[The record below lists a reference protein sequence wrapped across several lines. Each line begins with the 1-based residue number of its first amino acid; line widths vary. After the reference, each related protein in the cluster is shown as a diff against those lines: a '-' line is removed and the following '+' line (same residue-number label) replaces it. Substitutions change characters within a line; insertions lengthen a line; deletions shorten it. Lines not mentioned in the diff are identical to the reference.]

1 MLGSE
6 QIHLIILVDVSLVIF
21 NKNWY
26 TFISI
31 YANGRIEKMIKS
43 MTGFGRSEI
52 VKGSRK
58 ISVEIKSVNHRYLE
72 TGIKMPKKLN
82 VFESRMRELL
92 KKYAARGKVDIFI
105 NYEDASESQVNLKFN
120 QNIADE
126 YMAIFDNMSEKY
138 NLKNDVTVGS
148 LARFPEVVTMDEV
161 QEDEEELWHFIEEAM
176 KTALEQFV
184 NTRILE
190 GENLK
195 KDLLGKLDH
204 MEELVTFVEKRSPEI
219 MKEYRSKLEGKVRE
233 LLGDTTIDESRIAT
247 EVIIYADKICVDEE
261 TVRLRSHI
269 EHARKCLDEDG
280 GIGRKLDFIAQ
291 EMNREANT
299 TLSKAND
306 IEISNAAI
314 DLKTEIEKVREQI
327 QNIE

>member
-1 MLGSE
+1 
-6 QIHLIILVDVSLVIF
+6 
-21 NKNWY
+21 
-26 TFISI
+26 
-31 YANGRIEKMIKS
+31 MIKS

-52 VKGSRK
+52 VKGNRK

-72 TGIKMPKKLN
+72 AGIKMPKKLN
-82 VFESRMRELL
+82 VFESRMRDLL
-92 KKYAARGKVDIFI
+92 KKYATRGKIDIFI
-105 NYEDASESQVNLKFN
+105 NYEDDSESQVNLKFN

-126 YMAIFDNMSEKY
+126 YMAIFNNMSEKY
-138 NLKNDVTVGS
+138 NLKNDMTVGG
-148 LARFPEVVTMDEV
+148 LARFPEVITMDEV

-176 KTALEQFV
+176 KAALEQFV

-204 MEELVTFVEKRSPEI
+204 MEELVAFVEKRSPEI
-219 MKEYRSKLEGKVRE
+219 MKEYRSKLESKVKE

-269 EHARKCLDEDG
+269 EHARKCLNEDG
-280 GIGRKLDFIAQ
+280 GIGRKMDFIAQ

-314 DLKTEIEKVREQI
+314 DLKTEIEKVKEQI

>member
-1 MLGSE
+1 
-6 QIHLIILVDVSLVIF
+6 
-21 NKNWY
+21 
-26 TFISI
+26 
-31 YANGRIEKMIKS
+31 MIKS

-52 VKGSRK
+52 VKGNRK

-72 TGIKMPKKLN
+72 AGIKMPKKLN
-82 VFESRMRELL
+82 VFESRMRDLL
-92 KKYAARGKVDIFI
+92 KKYATRGKIDIFI
-105 NYEDASESQVNLKFN
+105 NYEDDSESQVNLKFN

-126 YMAIFDNMSEKY
+126 YMAIFNNMSKKY
-138 NLKNDVTVGS
+138 NLKNDMTVGG
-148 LARFPEVVTMDEV
+148 LARFPEVITMDEV

-176 KTALEQFV
+176 KVALEQFV

-204 MEELVTFVEKRSPEI
+204 MEELVAFVEKRSPEI
-219 MKEYRSKLEGKVRE
+219 MKEYRSKLESKVKE

-269 EHARKCLDEDG
+269 EHARKCLNEDG
-280 GIGRKLDFIAQ
+280 GIGRKMDFIAQ

>member
-1 MLGSE
+1 
-6 QIHLIILVDVSLVIF
+6 
-21 NKNWY
+21 
-26 TFISI
+26 
-31 YANGRIEKMIKS
+31 MIKS

-52 VKGSRK
+52 VKGNRK

-72 TGIKMPKKLN
+72 AGIKMPKKLN
-82 VFESRMRELL
+82 VFESRMRDLL
-92 KKYAARGKVDIFI
+92 KKYATRGKIDIFI
-105 NYEDASESQVNLKFN
+105 NYEDDSQSQVNLKFN

-126 YMAIFDNMSEKY
+126 YMAIFNNMSEKY
-138 NLKNDVTVGS
+138 NLKNDMTVGG
-148 LARFPEVVTMDEV
+148 LARFPEVITMDEV

-176 KTALEQFV
+176 KAALEQFV

-204 MEELVTFVEKRSPEI
+204 MEELVAFVEKRSPEI
-219 MKEYRSKLEGKVRE
+219 MKEYRSKLESKVKE

-269 EHARKCLDEDG
+269 EHARKCLNEDG
-280 GIGRKLDFIAQ
+280 GIGRKMDFIAQ

-327 QNIE
+327 QNID

>member
-1 MLGSE
+1 
-6 QIHLIILVDVSLVIF
+6 
-21 NKNWY
+21 
-26 TFISI
+26 
-31 YANGRIEKMIKS
+31 MIKS

-52 VKGSRK
+52 VKGNRK

-72 TGIKMPKKLN
+72 AGIKMPKKLN
-82 VFESRMRELL
+82 VFESRMRDLL
-92 KKYAARGKVDIFI
+92 KKYATRGKIDIFI
-105 NYEDASESQVNLKFN
+105 NYEDDSESQVNLKFN

-126 YMAIFDNMSEKY
+126 YMAIFNNMSEKY
-138 NLKNDVTVGS
+138 NLKNDMTVGG
-148 LARFPEVVTMDEV
+148 LARFPEVITMDEV

-176 KTALEQFV
+176 KAALEQFV

-204 MEELVTFVEKRSPEI
+204 MEELVAFVEKRSPEI
-219 MKEYRSKLEGKVRE
+219 MKEYRSKLESKVKE
-233 LLGDTTIDESRIAT
+233 LLGDTTFDESRIAT

-269 EHARKCLDEDG
+269 EHARKCLNEDG
-280 GIGRKLDFIAQ
+280 GIGRKMDFIAQ

>member
-1 MLGSE
+1 
-6 QIHLIILVDVSLVIF
+6 
-21 NKNWY
+21 
-26 TFISI
+26 
-31 YANGRIEKMIKS
+31 MIKS

-52 VKGSRK
+52 VKGNRK

-72 TGIKMPKKLN
+72 AGIKMPKKLN
-82 VFESRMRELL
+82 VFESRMRDLL
-92 KKYAARGKVDIFI
+92 KKYATRGKIDIFI
-105 NYEDASESQVNLKFN
+105 NYEDDSESQVNLKFN

-126 YMAIFDNMSEKY
+126 YMDIFNNMSEKY
-138 NLKNDVTVGS
+138 NLKNDMTVGG
-148 LARFPEVVTMDEV
+148 LARFPEVITMDEV

-176 KTALEQFV
+176 KVALEQFV

-204 MEELVTFVEKRSPEI
+204 MEELVAFVEKRSPEI
-219 MKEYRSKLEGKVRE
+219 MKEYRSKLESKVKE

-269 EHARKCLDEDG
+269 EHARKCLNEDG
-280 GIGRKLDFIAQ
+280 GIGRKMDFIAQ

>member
-1 MLGSE
+1 
-6 QIHLIILVDVSLVIF
+6 
-21 NKNWY
+21 
-26 TFISI
+26 
-31 YANGRIEKMIKS
+31 MIKS

-52 VKGSRK
+52 VKGNRK

-72 TGIKMPKKLN
+72 AGIKMPKKLN
-82 VFESRMRELL
+82 VFESRMRDLL
-92 KKYAARGKVDIFI
+92 KKYATRGKIDIFI
-105 NYEDASESQVNLKFN
+105 NYEDDSESQVNLKFN

-126 YMAIFDNMSEKY
+126 YMAIFNNMSEKY
-138 NLKNDVTVGS
+138 NLKNDMTVGG
-148 LARFPEVVTMDEV
+148 LARFPEVITMDEV

-176 KTALEQFV
+176 KVALEQFV

-204 MEELVTFVEKRSPEI
+204 MEELVAFVEKRSPEI
-219 MKEYRSKLEGKVRE
+219 MKEYRSKLESKVKE

-247 EVIIYADKICVDEE
+247 EVIIYADKICVYEE

-269 EHARKCLDEDG
+269 EHARKCLNEDG
-280 GIGRKLDFIAQ
+280 GIGRKMDFIAQ

>member
-1 MLGSE
+1 
-6 QIHLIILVDVSLVIF
+6 
-21 NKNWY
+21 
-26 TFISI
+26 
-31 YANGRIEKMIKS
+31 MIKS
-43 MTGFGRSEI
+43 MTGFGRSEL
-52 VKGSRK
+52 VKGNRK

-72 TGIKMPKKLN
+72 AGIKMPKKLN
-82 VFESRMRELL
+82 VFESRMRDLL
-92 KKYAARGKVDIFI
+92 KKYATRGKIDIFI
-105 NYEDASESQVNLKFN
+105 NYEDDSESQVNLKFN

-126 YMAIFDNMSEKY
+126 YMAIFNNMSEKY
-138 NLKNDVTVGS
+138 NLKNDMTVGG
-148 LARFPEVVTMDEV
+148 LARFPEVITMDEV

-176 KTALEQFV
+176 KAALEQFV

-204 MEELVTFVEKRSPEI
+204 MEELVAFVEKRSPEV
-219 MKEYRSKLEGKVRE
+219 MKEYRSKLESKVKE

-269 EHARKCLDEDG
+269 EHARKCLNEEG
-280 GIGRKLDFIAQ
+280 GIGRKMDFIAQ

>member
-1 MLGSE
+1 
-6 QIHLIILVDVSLVIF
+6 
-21 NKNWY
+21 
-26 TFISI
+26 
-31 YANGRIEKMIKS
+31 MIKS

-52 VKGSRK
+52 VKGNRK

-72 TGIKMPKKLN
+72 AGIKMPKKLN
-82 VFESRMRELL
+82 VFESRMRDLL
-92 KKYAARGKVDIFI
+92 KKYATRGKIDIFI
-105 NYEDASESQVNLKFN
+105 NYEDDSESQVNLKFN

-126 YMAIFDNMSEKY
+126 YMAIFNNMSEKY
-138 NLKNDVTVGS
+138 NLKNDMTVGG
-148 LARFPEVVTMDEV
+148 LARFPEVITMDEV

-176 KTALEQFV
+176 KAALEQFV

-204 MEELVTFVEKRSPEI
+204 MEELVAFVEKRSPEI
-219 MKEYRSKLEGKVRE
+219 MKEYRSKLESKVKE
-233 LLGDTTIDESRIAT
+233 LLGDTTSDESRIAT

-269 EHARKCLDEDG
+269 EHARKCLNEDG
-280 GIGRKLDFIAQ
+280 GIGRKMDFIAQ

>member
-1 MLGSE
+1 
-6 QIHLIILVDVSLVIF
+6 
-21 NKNWY
+21 
-26 TFISI
+26 
-31 YANGRIEKMIKS
+31 MIKS

-52 VKGSRK
+52 VKGNRK

-72 TGIKMPKKLN
+72 AGIKMPKKLN
-82 VFESRMRELL
+82 VFESRMRDLL
-92 KKYAARGKVDIFI
+92 KKYATRGKIDIFI
-105 NYEDASESQVNLKFN
+105 NYEDDSENQVNLKFN

-126 YMAIFDNMSEKY
+126 YMAIFNNMSEKY
-138 NLKNDVTVGS
+138 NLKNDMTVGG
-148 LARFPEVVTMDEV
+148 LARFPEVITMDEV

-176 KTALEQFV
+176 KAALEQFV

-204 MEELVTFVEKRSPEI
+204 MEELVAFVEKRSPEI
-219 MKEYRSKLEGKVRE
+219 MKEYRSKLESKVKE
-233 LLGDTTIDESRIAT
+233 LLGDITIDESRIAT

-269 EHARKCLDEDG
+269 EHARKCLNEEG
-280 GIGRKLDFIAQ
+280 GIGRKMDFIAQ

>member
-1 MLGSE
+1 
-6 QIHLIILVDVSLVIF
+6 
-21 NKNWY
+21 
-26 TFISI
+26 
-31 YANGRIEKMIKS
+31 MIKS

-52 VKGSRK
+52 VKGNRK

-72 TGIKMPKKLN
+72 AGIKMPKKLN
-82 VFESRMRELL
+82 VFESRMRDLL
-92 KKYAARGKVDIFI
+92 KKYATRGKIDIFI
-105 NYEDASESQVNLKFN
+105 NYEDDSESQVNLKFN

-126 YMAIFDNMSEKY
+126 YMAIFNNLSEKY
-138 NLKNDVTVGS
+138 NLKNDMTVGG
-148 LARFPEVVTMDEV
+148 LARFPEVITMDEV

-176 KTALEQFV
+176 KAALEQFV

-204 MEELVTFVEKRSPEI
+204 MEELIAFVEKRSPEI
-219 MKEYRSKLEGKVRE
+219 MKEYRSKLESKVKE

-269 EHARKCLDEDG
+269 EHARKCLNEEG
-280 GIGRKLDFIAQ
+280 GIGRKMDFIAQ

>member
-1 MLGSE
+1 
-6 QIHLIILVDVSLVIF
+6 
-21 NKNWY
+21 
-26 TFISI
+26 
-31 YANGRIEKMIKS
+31 MIKS

-52 VKGSRK
+52 VKGNRK

-72 TGIKMPKKLN
+72 AGIKMPKKLN
-82 VFESRMRELL
+82 VFESRMRDLL
-92 KKYAARGKVDIFI
+92 KKYATRGKIDIFI
-105 NYEDASESQVNLKFN
+105 NYEDDSESQVNLKFN

-126 YMAIFDNMSEKY
+126 YMAIFNNMSEKY
-138 NLKNDVTVGS
+138 NLKNDMTVGG
-148 LARFPEVVTMDEV
+148 LARFPEVITMDEV

-176 KTALEQFV
+176 KAALEQFG
-184 NTRILE
+184 NTRIVE

-204 MEELVTFVEKRSPEI
+204 MEELVAFVEKRSPEI
-219 MKEYRSKLEGKVRE
+219 MKEYRSKLESKVKE

-269 EHARKCLDEDG
+269 EHARKCLNEDG
-280 GIGRKLDFIAQ
+280 GIGRKMDFIAQ

>member
-1 MLGSE
+1 
-6 QIHLIILVDVSLVIF
+6 
-21 NKNWY
+21 
-26 TFISI
+26 
-31 YANGRIEKMIKS
+31 MIKS

-52 VKGSRK
+52 VKGNRK

-72 TGIKMPKKLN
+72 AGIKMPKKLN
-82 VFESRMRELL
+82 VFESRMRDLL
-92 KKYAARGKVDIFI
+92 KTYATRGKIDIFI
-105 NYEDASESQVNLKFN
+105 NYEDDSESQVNLKFN

-126 YMAIFDNMSEKY
+126 YMAIFNNMSEKY
-138 NLKNDVTVGS
+138 NLKNDMTVGG
-148 LARFPEVVTMDEV
+148 LARFPEVITMDEV

-176 KTALEQFV
+176 KAALEQFV

-204 MEELVTFVEKRSPEI
+204 MEELVAFVEKRSPEI
-219 MKEYRSKLEGKVRE
+219 MKEYRSKLESKVKE

-269 EHARKCLDEDG
+269 EHARKCLNEDG
-280 GIGRKLDFIAQ
+280 GIGRKMDFIAQ

>member
-1 MLGSE
+1 
-6 QIHLIILVDVSLVIF
+6 
-21 NKNWY
+21 
-26 TFISI
+26 
-31 YANGRIEKMIKS
+31 MIKS

-52 VKGSRK
+52 VKGNRK

-72 TGIKMPKKLN
+72 AGIKMPKKLN
-82 VFESRMRELL
+82 VFESRMRDLL
-92 KKYAARGKVDIFI
+92 KKYATRGKIDIFI
-105 NYEDASESQVNLKFN
+105 NYEDDSESQVNLKFN

-126 YMAIFDNMSEKY
+126 YMAIFNNMSEKY
-138 NLKNDVTVGS
+138 NIKNDMTVGG
-148 LARFPEVVTMDEV
+148 LARFPEVITMDEV

-176 KTALEQFV
+176 KAALEQFV

-204 MEELVTFVEKRSPEI
+204 MEELVAFVEKRSPEI
-219 MKEYRSKLEGKVRE
+219 MKEYRSKLESKVKE

-269 EHARKCLDEDG
+269 EHARKCLNEDG
-280 GIGRKLDFIAQ
+280 GIGRKMDFIAQ

>member
-1 MLGSE
+1 
-6 QIHLIILVDVSLVIF
+6 
-21 NKNWY
+21 
-26 TFISI
+26 
-31 YANGRIEKMIKS
+31 MIKS

-52 VKGSRK
+52 VKGNRK

-72 TGIKMPKKLN
+72 AGIKMPKKLN
-82 VFESRMRELL
+82 VFESRMRDLL
-92 KKYAARGKVDIFI
+92 KKYATRGKIDIFI
-105 NYEDASESQVNLKFN
+105 NYEDDSESQVNLKFN

-126 YMAIFDNMSEKY
+126 YMAIFNNMSEKY
-138 NLKNDVTVGS
+138 NLKNDMTVGG
-148 LARFPEVVTMDEV
+148 LARFPEVITMDEV

-176 KTALEQFV
+176 KAALEQFV

-204 MEELVTFVEKRSPEI
+204 MEELVALVEKRSPEI
-219 MKEYRSKLEGKVRE
+219 MKEYRSKLESKVKE

-269 EHARKCLDEDG
+269 EHARKCLNEDG
-280 GIGRKLDFIAQ
+280 GIGRKMDFIAQ

>member
-1 MLGSE
+1 
-6 QIHLIILVDVSLVIF
+6 
-21 NKNWY
+21 
-26 TFISI
+26 
-31 YANGRIEKMIKS
+31 MIKS

-52 VKGSRK
+52 VKGNRK

-72 TGIKMPKKLN
+72 AGIKMPKKLN
-82 VFESRMRELL
+82 VFESRMRDLL
-92 KKYAARGKVDIFI
+92 KKYATRGKIDIFI
-105 NYEDASESQVNLKFN
+105 NYEDDSESQVNLKFN

-126 YMAIFDNMSEKY
+126 YMAIFNNMSEKY
-138 NLKNDVTVGS
+138 NLKNDMTVGG
-148 LARFPEVVTMDEV
+148 LARFPEVITMDEV

-176 KTALEQFV
+176 KAALEQFV

-204 MEELVTFVEKRSPEI
+204 MEELVAFVEE
-219 MKEYRSKLEGKVRE
+219 SKVKE

-269 EHARKCLDEDG
+269 EHARKCLNEDG
-280 GIGRKLDFIAQ
+280 GIGRKMDFIAQ

>member
-1 MLGSE
+1 
-6 QIHLIILVDVSLVIF
+6 
-21 NKNWY
+21 
-26 TFISI
+26 
-31 YANGRIEKMIKS
+31 MIKS

-52 VKGSRK
+52 VKGNRK

-72 TGIKMPKKLN
+72 AGIKMPKKLN
-82 VFESRMRELL
+82 VFESRMRDLL
-92 KKYAARGKVDIFI
+92 KKYATRGKIDIFI
-105 NYEDASESQVNLKFN
+105 NYEDDSESQVNLKFN

-126 YMAIFDNMSEKY
+126 YMAIFNNMSEKY
-138 NLKNDVTVGS
+138 NLKNDMTVGG
-148 LARFPEVVTMDEV
+148 LARFPEVITMDEV

-176 KTALEQFV
+176 KAALEQFV

-204 MEELVTFVEKRSPEI
+204 MEELVAFVEKRSPEI
-219 MKEYRSKLEGKVRE
+219 MKEYRSKLESKVKE
-233 LLGDTTIDESRIAT
+233 LLGDTTIDESIIAT

-269 EHARKCLDEDG
+269 EHARKCLNEDG
-280 GIGRKLDFIAQ
+280 GIGRKMDFIAQ

>member
-1 MLGSE
+1 
-6 QIHLIILVDVSLVIF
+6 
-21 NKNWY
+21 
-26 TFISI
+26 
-31 YANGRIEKMIKS
+31 MIKS

-52 VKGSRK
+52 VKGNRK

-72 TGIKMPKKLN
+72 AGIKMPKKLN
-82 VFESRMRELL
+82 VFESRMRDLL
-92 KKYAARGKVDIFI
+92 KKYATRGKIDIFI
-105 NYEDASESQVNLKFN
+105 NYEDDSESQVNLKFN

-126 YMAIFDNMSEKY
+126 YTAIFNNMSEKY
-138 NLKNDVTVGS
+138 NLKNDMTVGG
-148 LARFPEVVTMDEV
+148 LARFPEVITMDEV

-176 KTALEQFV
+176 KAALEQFV

-204 MEELVTFVEKRSPEI
+204 MEELVAFVEKRSPEI
-219 MKEYRSKLEGKVRE
+219 MKEYRSKLESKVKE

-269 EHARKCLDEDG
+269 EHARKCLNEDG
-280 GIGRKLDFIAQ
+280 GIGRKMDFIAQ

>member
-1 MLGSE
+1 
-6 QIHLIILVDVSLVIF
+6 
-21 NKNWY
+21 
-26 TFISI
+26 
-31 YANGRIEKMIKS
+31 MIKS

-52 VKGSRK
+52 VKGNRK

-72 TGIKMPKKLN
+72 AGIKMPKKLN
-82 VFESRMRELL
+82 VFESRMRDLL
-92 KKYAARGKVDIFI
+92 KKYATRGKIDIFI
-105 NYEDASESQVNLKFN
+105 NYEDDSENQVNLKFN

-126 YMAIFDNMSEKY
+126 YMAIFNNMSEKY
-138 NLKNDVTVGS
+138 NLNNDMTVGG
-148 LARFPEVVTMDEV
+148 LARFPEVITMDEV

-176 KTALEQFV
+176 KAALEQFV

-204 MEELVTFVEKRSPEI
+204 MEELVAFVEKRSPEI
-219 MKEYRSKLEGKVRE
+219 MKEYRSKLESKVKE

-269 EHARKCLDEDG
+269 EHARKCLNEEG
-280 GIGRKLDFIAQ
+280 GIGRKMDFIAQ

>member
-1 MLGSE
+1 
-6 QIHLIILVDVSLVIF
+6 
-21 NKNWY
+21 
-26 TFISI
+26 
-31 YANGRIEKMIKS
+31 MIKS

-52 VKGSRK
+52 VKGNRK

-72 TGIKMPKKLN
+72 AGIKMPKKLN
-82 VFESRMRELL
+82 VFESRMRDLL
-92 KKYAARGKVDIFI
+92 KKYATRGKIDIFI
-105 NYEDASESQVNLKFN
+105 NYEDDSENQVNLKFN

-126 YMAIFDNMSEKY
+126 YMAIFNNMSEKY
-138 NLKNDVTVGS
+138 NLKNDMTVGG
-148 LARFPEVVTMDEV
+148 LARFPEVITMDEV
-161 QEDEEELWHFIEEAM
+161 QEDEEELWHFIEDAM
-176 KTALEQFV
+176 KAALEQFV

-204 MEELVTFVEKRSPEI
+204 MEELVAFVEKRSPEI
-219 MKEYRSKLEGKVRE
+219 MKEYRSKLESKVKE

-269 EHARKCLDEDG
+269 EHARKCLNEDG
-280 GIGRKLDFIAQ
+280 GIGRKMDFIAQ

>member
-1 MLGSE
+1 
-6 QIHLIILVDVSLVIF
+6 
-21 NKNWY
+21 
-26 TFISI
+26 
-31 YANGRIEKMIKS
+31 MIKS

-52 VKGSRK
+52 VKGNRK

-72 TGIKMPKKLN
+72 AGIKMPKKLN
-82 VFESRMRELL
+82 VFESRMRDLL
-92 KKYAARGKVDIFI
+92 KKYATRGKIDIFI
-105 NYEDASESQVNLKFN
+105 NYEDDSESQVNLKFN

-126 YMAIFDNMSEKY
+126 YMAIFNNMSEKY
-138 NLKNDVTVGS
+138 NLKNDMTVGG
-148 LARFPEVVTMDEV
+148 LARFPEVITMDEV
-161 QEDEEELWHFIEEAM
+161 QEDEEELWYFIEEAM
-176 KTALEQFV
+176 KAALEQFV

-204 MEELVTFVEKRSPEI
+204 MEELVAFVEKRSPEI
-219 MKEYRSKLEGKVRE
+219 MKEYRSKLESKVKE

-269 EHARKCLDEDG
+269 EHARKCLNEEG
-280 GIGRKLDFIAQ
+280 GIGRKMDFIAQ

>member
-1 MLGSE
+1 
-6 QIHLIILVDVSLVIF
+6 
-21 NKNWY
+21 
-26 TFISI
+26 
-31 YANGRIEKMIKS
+31 MIKS

-52 VKGSRK
+52 VKGNRK

-72 TGIKMPKKLN
+72 AGIKMPKKLN
-82 VFESRMRELL
+82 VFESRMRDLL
-92 KKYAARGKVDIFI
+92 KKYAARGKIDIFI
-105 NYEDASESQVNLKFN
+105 NYEDDSENQVNLKFN

-126 YMAIFDNMSEKY
+126 YMTIFNNMSEKY
-138 NLKNDVTVGS
+138 NLKNDMTVGG
-148 LARFPEVVTMDEV
+148 LARFPEVITMDEV

-176 KTALEQFV
+176 KAALEQFV

-204 MEELVTFVEKRSPEI
+204 MDELVAFVEKRSPEI
-219 MKEYRSKLEGKVRE
+219 MKEYRSKLESKVKE

-269 EHARKCLDEDG
+269 EHARKCLNEDG
-280 GIGRKLDFIAQ
+280 GIGRKMDFIAQ

>member
-1 MLGSE
+1 
-6 QIHLIILVDVSLVIF
+6 
-21 NKNWY
+21 
-26 TFISI
+26 
-31 YANGRIEKMIKS
+31 MIKS

-52 VKGSRK
+52 VKGNRK

-72 TGIKMPKKLN
+72 AGIKMPKKLN
-82 VFESRMRELL
+82 VFESRMRDLL
-92 KKYAARGKVDIFI
+92 KKYATRGKIDIFI
-105 NYEDASESQVNLKFN
+105 NYEDDSESQANLKFN

-126 YMAIFDNMSEKY
+126 YMAIFNNMSEKY
-138 NLKNDVTVGS
+138 NLKNDMTVGG
-148 LARFPEVVTMDEV
+148 LARFPEVITMDEV

-176 KTALEQFV
+176 KAALEQFV

-204 MEELVTFVEKRSPEI
+204 MEELVAFVEKRSPEI
-219 MKEYRSKLEGKVRE
+219 MKEYRSKLESKVKE

-269 EHARKCLDEDG
+269 EHARKCLNEDG
-280 GIGRKLDFIAQ
+280 GIGRKMDFIAQ

>member
-1 MLGSE
+1 
-6 QIHLIILVDVSLVIF
+6 
-21 NKNWY
+21 
-26 TFISI
+26 
-31 YANGRIEKMIKS
+31 MIKS

-52 VKGSRK
+52 VKGNRK

-72 TGIKMPKKLN
+72 AGIKMPKKLN
-82 VFESRMRELL
+82 VFESRMRDLL
-92 KKYAARGKVDIFI
+92 KKYATRGKIDIFI
-105 NYEDASESQVNLKFN
+105 NYEDDSESQVNLKFN

-126 YMAIFDNMSEKY
+126 YMAIFNNMSEKY
-138 NLKNDVTVGS
+138 NLKNDMTVGG
-148 LARFPEVVTMDEV
+148 LARFPEVITMDEV

-176 KTALEQFV
+176 KAALEQFV

-204 MEELVTFVEKRSPEI
+204 MEELVAFVEKRSPEI
-219 MKEYRSKLEGKVRE
+219 MKEYRSKLESKVKE

-269 EHARKCLDEDG
+269 EHARKCLNEDG
-280 GIGRKLDFIAQ
+280 GIGRKMDFIAQ

-327 QNIE
+327 QNIQ

>member
-1 MLGSE
+1 
-6 QIHLIILVDVSLVIF
+6 
-21 NKNWY
+21 
-26 TFISI
+26 
-31 YANGRIEKMIKS
+31 MIKS

-52 VKGSRK
+52 VKGNRK

-72 TGIKMPKKLN
+72 AGIKMPKKLN
-82 VFESRMRELL
+82 VFESRMRDLL
-92 KKYAARGKVDIFI
+92 KKYATRGKIDIFI
-105 NYEDASESQVNLKFN
+105 NYEDDSENQVNLKFN
-120 QNIADE
+120 HNIADE
-126 YMAIFDNMSEKY
+126 YMTIFNNMSEKY
-138 NLKNDVTVGS
+138 NLKNDMTVGG
-148 LARFPEVVTMDEV
+148 LARFPEVITMDEV

-176 KTALEQFV
+176 KAALEQFV

-204 MEELVTFVEKRSPEI
+204 MEELVAFVEKRSPEI
-219 MKEYRSKLEGKVRE
+219 MKEYRSKLESKVKE

-269 EHARKCLDEDG
+269 EHARKCLNEEG
-280 GIGRKLDFIAQ
+280 GIGRKMDFIAQ

>member
-1 MLGSE
+1 
-6 QIHLIILVDVSLVIF
+6 
-21 NKNWY
+21 
-26 TFISI
+26 
-31 YANGRIEKMIKS
+31 MIKS

-52 VKGSRK
+52 VKGNRK

-72 TGIKMPKKLN
+72 AGIKMPKKLN
-82 VFESRMRELL
+82 VFESRMRDLL
-92 KKYAARGKVDIFI
+92 KKYATRGKIDIFI
-105 NYEDASESQVNLKFN
+105 NYEDDSENQVNLKFN

-126 YMAIFDNMSEKY
+126 YMAIFNNMSEKY
-138 NLKNDVTVGS
+138 NLKNDMTVGC
-148 LARFPEVVTMDEV
+148 LARFPEVITMDEV

-176 KTALEQFV
+176 KAALEQFV

-204 MEELVTFVEKRSPEI
+204 MEELVAFVEKRSPEI
-219 MKEYRSKLEGKVRE
+219 MKEYRSKLESKVKE

-269 EHARKCLDEDG
+269 EHARKCLNEDG
-280 GIGRKLDFIAQ
+280 GIGRKMDFIAQ

>member
-1 MLGSE
+1 
-6 QIHLIILVDVSLVIF
+6 
-21 NKNWY
+21 
-26 TFISI
+26 
-31 YANGRIEKMIKS
+31 MIKS

-52 VKGSRK
+52 VKGNRK

-72 TGIKMPKKLN
+72 AGIKMPKKLN
-82 VFESRMRELL
+82 VFESRMRDLL
-92 KKYAARGKVDIFI
+92 KKYATRGKIDIFI
-105 NYEDASESQVNLKFN
+105 NYEDDSENQVNLKFN

-126 YMAIFDNMSEKY
+126 YMAIFNNMSEKY
-138 NLKNDVTVGS
+138 NLKNDMTVGG
-148 LARFPEVVTMDEV
+148 LARFPEVITMDEV

-176 KTALEQFV
+176 KAALEQFV

-204 MEELVTFVEKRSPEI
+204 MEGLVTFVEKRSPEI
-219 MKEYRSKLEGKVRE
+219 MKEYRSKLESKVKE

-269 EHARKCLDEDG
+269 EHARKCLNEDG
-280 GIGRKLDFIAQ
+280 GIGRKMDFIAQ

>member
-1 MLGSE
+1 
-6 QIHLIILVDVSLVIF
+6 
-21 NKNWY
+21 
-26 TFISI
+26 
-31 YANGRIEKMIKS
+31 MIKS

-52 VKGSRK
+52 VKGNRK

-72 TGIKMPKKLN
+72 AGIKMPKKLN
-82 VFESRMRELL
+82 VFESRMRDLL
-92 KKYAARGKVDIFI
+92 KKYATRGKIDIFI
-105 NYEDASESQVNLKFN
+105 NYEDDSESQVNLKFN

-126 YMAIFDNMSEKY
+126 YMAIFNNMSEKY
-138 NLKNDVTVGS
+138 NLKNDMTVGG
-148 LARFPEVVTMDEV
+148 LARFPAVIKMDEV
-161 QEDEEELWHFIEEAM
+161 QEDDEELRHFIEEAM
-176 KTALEQFV
+176 KVALEQFV

-204 MEELVTFVEKRSPEI
+204 MEELVAFVEKRSPEI
-219 MKEYRSKLEGKVRE
+219 MKEYRSKLESKVKE

-269 EHARKCLDEDG
+269 EHARKCLNEDG
-280 GIGRKLDFIAQ
+280 GIGRKMDFIAQ

>member
-1 MLGSE
+1 
-6 QIHLIILVDVSLVIF
+6 
-21 NKNWY
+21 
-26 TFISI
+26 
-31 YANGRIEKMIKS
+31 MIKS

-52 VKGSRK
+52 VKGNRK

-72 TGIKMPKKLN
+72 AGIKMPKKLN
-82 VFESRMRELL
+82 VFESRMRDLL
-92 KKYAARGKVDIFI
+92 KKYATRGKIDIFI
-105 NYEDASESQVNLKFN
+105 NYEDDSESQVNLKFN

-126 YMAIFDNMSEKY
+126 YMAIFNNMSEKY
-138 NLKNDVTVGS
+138 NLKNDMTVGG
-148 LARFPEVVTMDEV
+148 LARFPEVITMDEV

-176 KTALEQFV
+176 KAALEQFV

-204 MEELVTFVEKRSPEI
+204 MEELVAFVEKRSPEI
-219 MKEYRSKLEGKVRE
+219 MKEYRSKLESKVKE

-269 EHARKCLDEDG
+269 EHARKCLNEDG
-280 GIGRKLDFIAQ
+280 GIARKMDFIAQ